1 MNTYVKKAG
10 SFMVYALAIVGA
22 ITVLTV
28 GGIAI
33 AGHKHDK
40 DDKRERAEHFAEHMS
55 EHIADKLDLN
65 DSQED
70 KLHDMLKGV
79 AEKRHSLRESAKND
93 IRTMVLQDSMSQ
105 EDAMRLLEMRKT
117 RRAEMHEFIAAQMVA
132 FHAGLDDDQKEELA
146 EIAPRWLAKH
156 GRKHGGK
163 HRRGHGH
170 GYDDWD

>member
-1 MNTYVKKAG
+1 MNTSVKKAG
-10 SFMVYALAIVGA
+10 SYTVYALAIVGA

-33 AGHKHDK
+33 AGHKHDEH
-40 DDKRERAEHFAEHMS
+40 ERAEHFAEHMS

-79 AEKRHSLRESAKND
+79 ADKRHSLRESAKND

-117 RRAEMHEFIAAQMVA
+117 RRAEMHEFIAAQIVA
-132 FHAGLDDDQKEELA
+132 FHAELDDDQKEELA

>member
-10 SFMVYALAIVGA
+10 SFTVYALAIVGA

-33 AGHKHDK
+33 AGHKHDEH
-40 DDKRERAEHFAEHMS
+40 ERAKHFAKHMS
-55 EHIADKLDLN
+55 EDIADNLELN

-70 KLHDMLKGV
+70 KLHDMLKEV
-79 AEKRHSLRESAKND
+79 ADKRHSLRESAKND

-117 RRAEMHEFIAAQMVA
+117 RRAEMHEFIAAQIVA
-132 FHAGLDDDQKEELA
+132 FHAELDDDQKEELA

-163 HRRGHGH
+163 HRRGHGR